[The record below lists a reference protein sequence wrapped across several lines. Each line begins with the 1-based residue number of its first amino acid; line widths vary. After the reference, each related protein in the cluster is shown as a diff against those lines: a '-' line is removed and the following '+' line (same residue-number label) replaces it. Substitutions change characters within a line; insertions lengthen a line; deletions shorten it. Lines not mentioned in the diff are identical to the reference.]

1 MDRQYHQK
9 PSIKDGQAIPPETIN
24 QRWTGNTL
32 AKRKKTKGQTM
43 NRGPLTIY
51 TTVHSKLMIEQHES
65 H

>member
-43 NRGPLTIY
+43 IY
-51 TTVHSKLMIEQHES
+51 ETLQRKLKISSKMNHTKN
-65 H
+65 

>member
-24 QRWTGNTL
+24 QRWTGNIL

-43 NRGPLTIY
+43 IY
-51 TTVHSKLMIEQHES
+51 ETLQRKLKISSKMNHTKN
-65 H
+65 

>member
-43 NRGPLTIY
+43 IY
-51 TTVHSKLMIEQHES
+51 ETLQRKLKI
-65 H
+65 